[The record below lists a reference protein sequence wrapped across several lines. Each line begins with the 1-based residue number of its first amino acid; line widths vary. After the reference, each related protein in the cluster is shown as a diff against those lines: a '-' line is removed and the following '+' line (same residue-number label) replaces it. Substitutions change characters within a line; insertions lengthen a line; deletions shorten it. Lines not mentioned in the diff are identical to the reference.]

1 MRYYY
6 RFNPNP
12 FLRSFNDDESDN
24 NSFFH
29 SYNNCDNN
37 IFEPVEAQKHD
48 DLIDPQSF
56 FIFNNCNYGFQKEE
70 NNIFEDHQ
78 KISKENN
85 QTFKKSIGNKSTGLS
100 EMNDKKVKFLTYK
113 RRLSKKS
120 KSENTTNKRIHFWDD
135 PDNIKRILQVHYLTF
150 LIDFANDITKGVLF
164 NEENNIKFFQIEYEI
179 KRTLSNHK
187 KFIGLKYKD
196 IFEYH
201 LSLKNKGNINKYEN
215 NHDTYSFVCKKSSLL
230 EEFFEKSYLEIF
242 KEYYFKDK
250 RVINLNGLEI
260 LLSEKTKTFKDLLN
274 KDDNKLAEG
283 VFNLIIDDL
292 YLKN

>member
-1 MRYYY
+1 MSYYQ
-6 RFNPNP
+6 FNQNP

-24 NSFFH
+24 NSLFH
-29 SYNNCDNN
+29 SYNNYDNN
-37 IFEPVEAQKHD
+37 IFEPIDAQKHD
-48 DLIDPQSF
+48 DLMDPQF
-56 FIFNNCNYGFQKEE
+56 FSYKNCNYGFQKEE
-70 NNIFEDHQ
+70 NNIFEDPQ
-78 KISKENN
+78 KFSKENN

-120 KSENTTNKRIHFWDD
+120 KSENTTNKRIHSWDD

-150 LIDFANDITKGVLF
+150 LIDFANDITKEVLF

-179 KRTLSNHK
+179 KKTLSNHK
-187 KFIGLKYKD
+187 IFIGKKYKD

-201 LSLKNKGNINKYEN
+201 LSPKNKGNINKYEN
-215 NHDTYSFVCKKSSLL
+215 NHYTYSFVCKKSSLL

-260 LLSEKTKTFKDLLN
+260 LLSEKTKTFNDLLN

>member
-1 MRYYY
+1 MSYYQ
-6 RFNPNP
+6 FNYNL
-12 FLRSFNDDESDN
+12 FSKSCDGYESDN
-24 NSFFH
+24 NLFFQSCNDYDHAPIDAQRHNYLRDSQSFT
-29 SYNNCDNN
+29 YNNCN
-37 IFEPVEAQKHD
+37 F
-48 DLIDPQSF
+48 
-56 FIFNNCNYGFQKEE
+56 GFQKEE
-70 NNIFEDHQ
+70 NNIFEDLQ
-78 KISKENN
+78 KISKEIN

-100 EMNDKKVKFLTYK
+100 EINDKKGEKIKFLTYK

-120 KSENTTNKRIHFWDD
+120 KSENTTNKRIHSWDD

-164 NEENNIKFFQIEYEI
+164 NEENNIKFFQIDYEI
-179 KRTLSNHK
+179 KKTLSNHK
-187 KFIGLKYKD
+187 IFIGKKYKD

-201 LSLKNKGNINKYEN
+201 LSQKNKGNINKYEN

-242 KEYYFKDK
+242 KDYYFQDK
-250 RVINLNGLEI
+250 RIINFNGLEI
-260 LLSEKTKTFKDLLN
+260 LLSEETKTFNDLLN
-274 KDDNKLAEG
+274 KGRNKLSED

>member
-1 MRYYY
+1 MSYYQ
-6 RFNPNP
+6 FNQNP
-12 FLRSFNDDESDN
+12 FLRSCNDEEFEN

-29 SYNNCDNN
+29 SYNNNYDNN
-37 IFEPVEAQKHD
+37 IFEPVDAQKHD

-56 FIFNNCNYGFQKEE
+56 SYNNCNYGFQKEE
-70 NNIFEDHQ
+70 NNIFEDFQ
-78 KISKENN
+78 KNSKENN

-100 EMNDKKVKFLTYK
+100 EINDKKVKFLTFK
-113 RRLSKKS
+113 RCLAKNSKP
-120 KSENTTNKRIHFWDD
+120 ENTNNRVHSWDD

-179 KRTLSNHK
+179 KKKLSNHK
-187 KFIGLKYKD
+187 IFIGLKYKD
-196 IFEYH
+196 IFE
-201 LSLKNKGNINKYEN
+201 LSLSPKNNGNINRYGN
-215 NHDTYSFVCKKSSLL
+215 NHKTYLFVCKKSSLL

-242 KEYYFKDK
+242 KDYYFQDK
-250 RVINLNGLEI
+250 RIINFNGLEI
-260 LLSEKTKTFKDLLN
+260 LLSEETKTFNDLLN
-274 KDDNKLAEG
+274 KGRNKLSED

>member
-1 MRYYY
+1 MSYYQ
-6 RFNPNP
+6 FNQNP
-12 FLRSFNDDESDN
+12 FLRSYNDDESDN
-24 NSFFH
+24 NSLFH
-29 SYNNCDNN
+29 SYNNYDNN
-37 IFEPVEAQKHD
+37 IFEPIDAQKHD
-48 DLIDPQSF
+48 DLMDPQF
-56 FIFNNCNYGFQKEE
+56 FSHNNCNYGFQKKE
-70 NNIFEDHQ
+70 NNIFEDPQ
-78 KISKENN
+78 KFSKENN

-113 RRLSKKS
+113 RCLRKNSKA
-120 KSENTTNKRIHFWDD
+120 ENTTNKRVHSWND

-179 KRTLSNHK
+179 KKTLSNHK
-187 KFIGLKYKD
+187 IFIGKKYKD

-201 LSLKNKGNINKYEN
+201 LSPKNKGNINKYEN
-215 NHDTYSFVCKKSSLL
+215 NHDTYSFVCQKSSLL

-260 LLSEKTKTFKDLLN
+260 LLSEKTKTFNDLLN

>member
-1 MRYYY
+1 MSYYQ
-6 RFNPNP
+6 FNQNP
-12 FLRSFNDDESDN
+12 FLRSYNDDESDN
-24 NSFFH
+24 NSLFH
-29 SYNNCDNN
+29 SYNNYDNN
-37 IFEPVEAQKHD
+37 IFEPVDAQKHD

-56 FIFNNCNYGFQKEE
+56 SYNYEFQKKE
-70 NNIFEDHQ
+70 NNIFEDLQ

-100 EMNDKKVKFLTYK
+100 EMNDKKGEKVKFLTYK

-179 KRTLSNHK
+179 KKTLSNHK
-187 KFIGLKYKD
+187 IFIGKKYKD
-196 IFEYH
+196 IFEYD
-201 LSLKNKGNINKYEN
+201 LSPKNKGNINKYEN
-215 NHDTYSFVCKKSSLL
+215 NHYTYSFVCKKSSLL

-242 KEYYFKDK
+242 KDYYFKDK

>member
-1 MRYYY
+1 MSYYKFY
-6 RFNPNP
+6 YNP
-12 FLRSFNDDESDN
+12 FPRSYNDDESDN
-24 NSFFH
+24 NSLFH
-29 SYNNCDNN
+29 SYNNYDNN
-37 IFEPVEAQKHD
+37 IFEPIDAQKHD
-48 DLIDPQSF
+48 DLMDPQF
-56 FIFNNCNYGFQKEE
+56 FSHNNCNYGFQKKE
-70 NNIFEDHQ
+70 NNIFEEPQ
-78 KISKENN
+78 KFSKENN

-113 RRLSKKS
+113 HHLSKKS

-179 KRTLSNHK
+179 KKTLSNHK
-187 KFIGLKYKD
+187 IFIGKKYKD

-201 LSLKNKGNINKYEN
+201 LSPKNKGNINKYEN
-215 NHDTYSFVCKKSSLL
+215 NHDTYSFVCEKSSLL

-242 KEYYFKDK
+242 KDYYFQDK
-250 RVINLNGLEI
+250 RIINFNGLEI
-260 LLSEKTKTFKDLLN
+260 LLSEKTKTFNDLLN

>member
-1 MRYYY
+1 MSYYQ
-6 RFNPNP
+6 FNQNP
-12 FLRSFNDDESDN
+12 FLRSCNDEEYEN

-29 SYNNCDNN
+29 SYNNYDNN
-37 IFEPVEAQKHD
+37 IFEPVDAQKHD

-56 FIFNNCNYGFQKEE
+56 SYNNCNYGFQKEE
-70 NNIFEDHQ
+70 NNIFEDLQ

-120 KSENTTNKRIHFWDD
+120 KSVNTNNRRVHFWDD

-179 KRTLSNHK
+179 KKTLSNHK
-187 KFIGLKYKD
+187 IFIGKKYKD

-201 LSLKNKGNINKYEN
+201 LSPKNKGNINKYEN

-242 KEYYFKDK
+242 KEYYFQDK
-250 RVINLNGLEI
+250 RVINFNGLEI
-260 LLSEKTKTFKDLLN
+260 LLSEKTKTFNDLLN
-274 KDDNKLAEG
+274 KGNNKLVED
-283 VFNLIIDDL
+283 VFNSIIDDL

>member
-1 MRYYY
+1 MIDSQ
-6 RFNPNP
+6 
-12 FLRSFNDDESDN
+12 SFT
-24 NSFFH
+24 
-29 SYNNCDNN
+29 YNNCN
-37 IFEPVEAQKHD
+37 F
-48 DLIDPQSF
+48 
-56 FIFNNCNYGFQKEE
+56 GFQKEE
-70 NNIFEDHQ
+70 NNIFEDLQ

-100 EMNDKKVKFLTYK
+100 EIIDKKVKFLTYK

-164 NEENNIKFFQIEYEI
+164 NEENNIKFFQIDYEI
-179 KRTLSNHK
+179 KKKLSNHK

-201 LSLKNKGNINKYEN
+201 LSPKNKGNINKYEN
-215 NHDTYSFVCKKSSLL
+215 NHYTYSFVCKKSSLL

-242 KEYYFKDK
+242 RDYYLKDK
-250 RVINLNGLEI
+250 RVINFNGLKI
-260 LLSEKTKTFKDLLN
+260 LLSEKTKTFNDLLN
-274 KDDNKLAEG
+274 KDDNKLAED
-283 VFNLIIDDL
+283 VFNSIIDDL

>member
-1 MRYYY
+1 MSYYQ
-6 RFNPNP
+6 FNQNP
-12 FLRSFNDDESDN
+12 FLRSCNDEEFEN

-37 IFEPVEAQKHD
+37 IFEPVDAQKHD

-70 NNIFEDHQ
+70 NNIFEDLQ
-78 KISKENN
+78 KISKEIN

-100 EMNDKKVKFLTYK
+100 EINDKKVKFLTYK
-113 RRLSKKS
+113 HRLSKKS

-215 NHDTYSFVCKKSSLL
+215 NHYTYSFVCEKSSLL

-242 KEYYFKDK
+242 RDYYLKDK
-250 RVINLNGLEI
+250 RVINFNGLEI
-260 LLSEKTKTFKDLLN
+260 LLSEKTKTFNDLLN

>member
-37 IFEPVEAQKHD
+37 IFEPVDAQKHD

-70 NNIFEDHQ
+70 NNIFEDLQ

-164 NEENNIKFFQIEYEI
+164 NEENNIKFFQIDYEI
-179 KRTLSNHK
+179 KKTLSNHK
-187 KFIGLKYKD
+187 IFIGLKYKD

-201 LSLKNKGNINKYEN
+201 LSQKNKGNINKYEN

-260 LLSEKTKTFKDLLN
+260 LLSEKTKTFNDLLN

>member
-1 MRYYY
+1 MSYYKFY
-6 RFNPNP
+6 YNP
-12 FLRSFNDDESDN
+12 FLRSYNDDESDN
-24 NSFFH
+24 NSLFH

-56 FIFNNCNYGFQKEE
+56 KFNNCNYGFQKEE
-70 NNIFEDHQ
+70 NNILEELQ

-120 KSENTTNKRIHFWDD
+120 KSENTTNKRIHSWDD

-164 NEENNIKFFQIEYEI
+164 KEGYNIKFFQ
-179 KRTLSNHK
+179 LV
-187 KFIGLKYKD
+187 L
-196 IFEYH
+196 
-201 LSLKNKGNINKYEN
+201 
-215 NHDTYSFVCKKSSLL
+215 
-230 EEFFEKSYLEIF
+230 
-242 KEYYFKDK
+242 
-250 RVINLNGLEI
+250 
-260 LLSEKTKTFKDLLN
+260 
-274 KDDNKLAEG
+274 
-283 VFNLIIDDL
+283 
-292 YLKN
+292 

>member
-1 MRYYY
+1 MN
-6 RFNPNP
+6 F
-12 FLRSFNDDESDN
+12 
-24 NSFFH
+24 
-29 SYNNCDNN
+29 
-37 IFEPVEAQKHD
+37 K
-48 DLIDPQSF
+48 
-56 FIFNNCNYGFQKEE
+56 KKE
-70 NNIFEDHQ
+70 NNIFEDLQ

-100 EMNDKKVKFLTYK
+100 EMNDKKGEKVKFLTYK

-179 KRTLSNHK
+179 KKTLSNHK
-187 KFIGLKYKD
+187 IFIGLKYKD
-196 IFEYH
+196 IFEFH
-201 LSLKNKGNINKYEN
+201 LSSKNKGNINKYEN
-215 NHDTYSFVCKKSSLL
+215 NHENYLFVSKKSSIL

-242 KEYYFKDK
+242 RDYYFKDK

-260 LLSEKTKTFKDLLN
+260 LLSEKTKTFNDLLN

>member
-1 MRYYY
+1 
-6 RFNPNP
+6 
-12 FLRSFNDDESDN
+12 
-24 NSFFH
+24 
-29 SYNNCDNN
+29 
-37 IFEPVEAQKHD
+37 
-48 DLIDPQSF
+48 
-56 FIFNNCNYGFQKEE
+56 
-70 NNIFEDHQ
+70 
-78 KISKENN
+78 
-85 QTFKKSIGNKSTGLS
+85 
-100 EMNDKKVKFLTYK
+100 MNDKKVKFLTYK
-113 RRLSKKS
+113 HRLSKKS

-179 KRTLSNHK
+179 KKTLSNHK
-187 KFIGLKYKD
+187 IFIGKKYKD
-196 IFEYH
+196 IFEYD
-201 LSLKNKGNINKYEN
+201 LSPKNKGNINKYEN
-215 NHDTYSFVCKKSSLL
+215 NHYTYSFVCEKSSLL

-260 LLSEKTKTFKDLLN
+260 LLSEKTKTFNDLLN